1 MILAQVIGTVVAPIQ
16 VPAIEGRTH
25 LIIQPVSPTGEPAR
39 KHRFAIDSIGSGVG
53 DLVLVV
59 DEGNS
64 ARQVLGANATSVRT
78 VIVGFVD
85 EVEFPQSSPSE

>member
-1 MILAQVIGTVVAPIQ
+1 MILAKVIGTVVSPIQ
-16 VPAIEGRTH
+16 AQALGGRTH
-25 LIIQPVSPTGEPAR
+25 LIIQPVSPAGEPNG
-39 KHRFAIDSIGSGVG
+39 KHRVAIDSIGSGTG

-64 ARQVLGANATSVRT
+64 ARQVLGDSEACIRT

-85 EVEFPQSSPSE
+85 RVELQAD